1 MDEDAPPAMK
11 IMIRKL
17 KLYLL
22 WKGGLAETGK
32 DHITLGKNT

>member
-17 KLYLL
+17 

-32 DHITLGKNT
+32 DHITLRDPGKNT